1 MHFRSAKEMLRRKQ
15 DHNTYFFTTAVKTF
29 KYVTQVMQI
38 SLYMLNYKSL
48 TKLQMAVTS
57 ILISNVAPI
66 LFNLL
71 RRSANR
77 FI

>member
-1 MHFRSAKEMLRRKQ
+1 
-15 DHNTYFFTTAVKTF
+15 
-29 KYVTQVMQI
+29 MQI